1 MKIILVIFL
10 VIGFSISS
18 FGQKKLD
25 DLKPPHKSALNGFL
39 SKNLDY
45 KFLSEAKIAADYLKT
60 MRGDFGKSFA
70 PYYRVGDF
78 NNDKV
83 IDFAMI
89 LAKKGTPID
98 QGKEMSEEHRY
109 RQKLAI
115 IIFNGQKAGGFR
127 KAFIRDI
134 DAPYVCFLNQT
145 QEKNKKL
152 YFGIYETD
160 ESYLLVQNARGYVMK

>member
-1 MKIILVIFL
+1 MKIILLMFL
-10 VIGFSISS
+10 MGALSICS

-25 DLKPPHKSALNGFL
+25 NLKPHHKTALNGFL
-39 SKNLDY
+39 SKNRDY
-45 KFLSEAKIAADYLKT
+45 KFLSEDKIAADYLKI

-78 NNDKV
+78 NNDKA

-98 QGKEMSEEHRY
+98 QGKEMSKEHRY

-115 IIFNGQKAGGFR
+115 IIFNGQKAGGFG
-127 KAFIRDI
+127 KAFIKDI
-134 DAPYVCFLNQT
+134 GAPYVCFLNLT

-160 ESYLLVQNARGYVMK
+160 ETYLLVPKGRGYVLK